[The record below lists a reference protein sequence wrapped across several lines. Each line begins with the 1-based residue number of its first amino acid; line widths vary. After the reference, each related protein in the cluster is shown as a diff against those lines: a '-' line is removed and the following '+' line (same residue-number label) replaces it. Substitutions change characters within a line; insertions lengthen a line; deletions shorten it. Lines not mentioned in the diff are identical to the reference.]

1 VIFVHGL
8 LSSAY
13 AWENVASSL
22 SDDPEIRRRYQFWVF
37 SYSTGNPIAYS
48 ALLLRQDLAYAED
61 TYHFKQA
68 VLIGHSMGG
77 ILSRLQVTNS
87 GRVLWNGVFGPKADL
102 IYASQPANSTI
113 KRALLFSANPIVKR
127 VVFIATPHRG
137 SSLSTGAIGALGIRL
152 IRLPAKLLNAVPR
165 AVFAALP
172 TNSDPR
178 KFRPPT
184 SIAGL
189 SPKNP
194 LLIALNKLPINAPH
208 NSIIGDRGRGDTPK
222 SSDGVVPYWS
232 SHLDSAQS
240 ELIVPTGHGAME
252 HPKAVQEIR
261 RILLQ
266 QLGVLKAKGQQEKV
280 PKYGASLLPTT

>member
-1 VIFVHGL
+1 MLQYRAMHLARINFCRAAPALAIL
-8 LSSAY
+8 LSICLGACV
-13 AWENVASSL
+13 NVEKQGAASPL
-22 SDDPEIRRRYQFWVF
+22 VAAE
-37 SYSTGNPIAYS
+37 
-48 ALLLRQDLAYAED
+48 LRLARAE
-61 TYHFKQA
+61 KQKLDVNA
-68 VLIGHSMGG
+68 QGG
-77 ILSRLQVTNS
+77 EYL
-87 GRVLWNGVFGPKADL
+87 
-102 IYASQPANSTI
+102 
-113 KRALLFSANPIVKR
+113 
-127 VVFIATPHRG
+127 
-137 SSLSTGAIGALGIRL
+137 
-152 IRLPAKLLNAVPR
+152 PR

-178 KFRPPT
+178 EFRPPT

-194 LLIALNKLPINAPH
+194 LLIALNKLPINVPH